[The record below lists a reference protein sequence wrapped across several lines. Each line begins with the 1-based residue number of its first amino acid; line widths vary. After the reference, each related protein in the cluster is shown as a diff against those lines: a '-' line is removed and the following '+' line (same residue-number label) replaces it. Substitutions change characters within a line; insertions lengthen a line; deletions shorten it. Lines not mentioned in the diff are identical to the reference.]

1 MIEKKTISID
11 VPKEIIHIL
20 KVRKR
25 ELPRVLREII
35 AVNLYKDGLI
45 SIGKASEIVG
55 VSKWEMFDILAAKR
69 IAIQY
74 YPEDLEED
82 IETLEKKWCMDKR
95 RDHRRSKAV
104 EEFALIFVE
113 HYQSLSEKYLTE
125 AGELLKVGDL
135 VQASEKFWS
144 AYALAGKA
152 IAAKRGLKREQ
163 HGSLWN
169 FQAVPQL
176 PNNQ

>member
-1 MIEKKTISID
+1 METISID

-55 VSKWEMFDILAAKR
+55 VSKWVMFDILAAKK
-69 IAIQY
+69 IPIQY

-95 RDHRRSKAV
+95 RDHRRSKDA
-104 EEFALIFVE
+104 EAMIFI
-113 HYQSLSEKYLTE
+113 LSSPILCNRSRY
-125 AGELLKVGDL
+125 
-135 VQASEKFWS
+135 
-144 AYALAGKA
+144 
-152 IAAKRGLKREQ
+152 
-163 HGSLWN
+163 
-169 FQAVPQL
+169 
-176 PNNQ
+176 

>member
-1 MIEKKTISID
+1 METISID

-55 VSKWEMFDILAAKR
+55 VSKWVMFDILAAKK
-69 IAIQY
+69 IPIQY

-82 IETLEKKWCMDKR
+82 IETLEK
-95 RDHRRSKAV
+95 
-104 EEFALIFVE
+104 
-113 HYQSLSEKYLTE
+113 
-125 AGELLKVGDL
+125 LL
-135 VQASEKFWS
+135 
-144 AYALAGKA
+144 
-152 IAAKRGLKREQ
+152 
-163 HGSLWN
+163 
-169 FQAVPQL
+169 
-176 PNNQ
+176 

>member
-1 MIEKKTISID
+1 MIEMETISID

-35 AVNLYKDGLI
+35 AINLYKDGLI

-55 VSKWEMFDILAAKR
+55 VSKWEMFDILAAKK
-69 IAIQY
+69 IPIQY

-104 EEFALIFVE
+104 EEFALIFYPACT
-113 HYQSLSEKYLTE
+113 HL
-125 AGELLKVGDL
+125 
-135 VQASEKFWS
+135 F
-144 AYALAGKA
+144 GK
-152 IAAKRGLKREQ
+152 
-163 HGSLWN
+163 
-169 FQAVPQL
+169 
-176 PNNQ
+176 